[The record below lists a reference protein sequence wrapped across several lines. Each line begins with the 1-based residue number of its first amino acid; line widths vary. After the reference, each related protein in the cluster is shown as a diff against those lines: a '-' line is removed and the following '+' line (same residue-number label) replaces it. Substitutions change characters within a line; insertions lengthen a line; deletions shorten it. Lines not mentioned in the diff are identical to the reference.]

1 VAGRSGEGRRGEGRG
16 GEARRGGGG
25 RGEGEAGEREEAR
38 KNESQQTLQ
47 QQHGGN
53 RLSAEPAT
61 LLLILLVIFLLRVF
75 EGQFNKHPD
84 SKPNAENLRPEAGAL
99 C

>member
-1 VAGRSGEGRRGEGRG
+1 MLTVAW
-16 GEARRGGGG
+16 
-25 RGEGEAGEREEAR
+25 
-38 KNESQQTLQ
+38 
-47 QQHGGN
+47 GN

-61 LLLILLVIFLLRVF
+61 LLVILLVIFLLRVF

-84 SKPNAENLRPEAGAL
+84 SKPNAENLRPEAGAV